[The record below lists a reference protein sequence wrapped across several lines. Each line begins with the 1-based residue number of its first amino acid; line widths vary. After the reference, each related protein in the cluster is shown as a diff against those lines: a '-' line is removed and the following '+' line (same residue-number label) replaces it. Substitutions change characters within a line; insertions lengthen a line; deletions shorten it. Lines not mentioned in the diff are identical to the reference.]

1 MPDTT
6 LVRLGGRAWNV
17 MRARL
22 GGYLA
27 LQRAQRRID
36 EAVDRDET
44 EPITDGLYE
53 YLCLALPALERV
65 TFDDAPWF
73 EVMAA
78 YMAVLGLNTIPD
90 RKKYA
95 ILAGKGKEK
104 MVPWDYPER
113 AEILWIHTLANAY
126 HWSKVDIEA
135 LWPEEAIAYLQEI
148 YADEQYDREFVY
160 SLSEVAYPYDKATK
174 KSRYQPLERP
184 GWMVRILKG
193 QKRPSRFTAPVPE
206 SLRPSGHII
215 FPKVQPDE

>member
-1 MPDTT
+1 
-6 LVRLGGRAWNV
+6 

-44 EPITDGLYE
+44 ELITDGLYE

-65 TFDDAPWF
+65 KFDDAPWF
-73 EVMAA
+73 EVVAA
-78 YMAVLGLNTIPD
+78 YMAALGLNVIPD
-90 RKKYA
+90 HKKYA
-95 ILAGKGKEK
+95 ILAGQGKDK
-104 MVPWDYPER
+104 RVPWDYPER

-126 HWSKVDIEA
+126 HWSKLDIEA

-148 YADEQYDREFVY
+148 YADDQYQREFVY

-184 GWMVRILKG
+184 GWMIRILKG
-193 QKRPSRFTAPVPE
+193 QRRSRFTAPVPE

-215 FPKVQPDE
+215 FPKVQSDD